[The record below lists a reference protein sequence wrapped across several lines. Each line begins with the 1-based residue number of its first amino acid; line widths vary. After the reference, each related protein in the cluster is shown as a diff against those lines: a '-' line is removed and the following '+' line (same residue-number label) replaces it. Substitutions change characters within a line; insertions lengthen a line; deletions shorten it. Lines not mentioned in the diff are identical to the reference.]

1 MNAWRGQR
9 GRGSEGG
16 RGRGRGGGRGRGR
29 GGRRGGRTLG
39 RGGGGTPRNQAEF
52 KLRLRDLQA
61 LENKTSDEII
71 LHLTS
76 SQCFPATEYL
86 LKQQS
91 MEGRWII
98 LIVSIV
104 AKACDCSP
112 KEDLLKLLNLL
123 PGSSFLNLLLRRYLN
138 KLTADSLP
146 PSDVSV
152 FLRNVVKI
160 MNELLRR
167 FPSCYADLPLSD
179 LYCGT
184 MRLSV
189 SGQLADDAL
198 VTEVDEIMKLRI
210 KKAEELKKK
219 EEEERQKRRKPR
231 RDGEIWRIA
240 LVPFEFISYLPIG
253 GFHVP
258 SSFSKI
264 KITNPFHQM

>member
-1 MNAWRGQR
+1 MDAWRGT
-9 GRGSEGG
+9 

-29 GGRRGGRTLG
+29 SGRRGGKRRGVTLG
-39 RGGGGTPRNQAEF
+39 RGSDGTPRNQLEL
-52 KLRLRDLQA
+52 KLRFRELQA

-76 SQCFPATEYL
+76 SQCFQATENL
-86 LKQQS
+86 LKQKS
-91 MEGRWII
+91 MAGDWII
-98 LIVSIV
+98 LIVRIF

-112 KEDLLKLLNLL
+112 KENLLKLLNLL
-123 PGSSFLNLLLRRYLN
+123 LRSSFLNLLLRRYLN
-138 KLTADSLP
+138 KLSADSLP

-189 SGQLADDAL
+189 SGQLADMPL
-198 VTEVDEIMKLRI
+198 SQR
-210 KKAEELKKK
+210 
-219 EEEERQKRRKPR
+219 
-231 RDGEIWRIA
+231 
-240 LVPFEFISYLPIG
+240 
-253 GFHVP
+253 
-258 SSFSKI
+258 
-264 KITNPFHQM
+264 

>member
-1 MNAWRGQR
+1 MDAWRGQ
-9 GRGSEGG
+9 

-29 GGRRGGRTLG
+29 GGRKGGKRRGGAAG
-39 RGGGGTPRNQAEF
+39 RGGDGTPRNQPEP
-52 KLRLRDLQA
+52 KLRLRELQA

-71 LHLTS
+71 RHLTS
-76 SQCFPATEYL
+76 TQCFPATEYL

-91 MEGRWII
+91 AMEGDWIV

-104 AKACDCSP
+104 AKACDCSR

-138 KLTADSLP
+138 KLSAGSLP
-146 PSDVSV
+146 PSSVSV

-167 FPSCYADLPLSD
+167 FPNCYADLPLPD

-184 MRLSV
+184 MRLSGT
-189 SGQLADDAL
+189 GQLADDAL

-219 EEEERQKRRKPR
+219 EEEERQKRRNPR
-231 RDGEIWRIA
+231 RHGEMTTN
-240 LVPFEFISYLPIG
+240 LKYSPFFVIYQYQQFLCDVVI
-253 GFHVP
+253 FQ
-258 SSFSKI
+258 
-264 KITNPFHQM
+264 N